1 MVVRLPER
9 RLDMQSN
16 NNNGRE
22 GVTALYCRL
31 SRDDGTE
38 NESNSISN
46 QRTLLQQKA
55 KEYGLTNT
63 RCYVDDGFTG
73 TNFNRPGFRQMLEDI
88 DLGYISAVMVKDLSR
103 LGRDY
108 VSVGHYTDIYF
119 PEHNVRFIA
128 VNDMVDSADGENELA
143 PFKNI
148 MNEMYARDISRKVR
162 SSHRL
167 RGNMGVPLSQ
177 PPYGYKKDP
186 DMKGRWIVDPEPAE
200 VVRRIFRLFLEGNGV
215 ESIAHIL
222 QEDQVMIPLAYWF
235 SKGLKRGGKR
245 SHTDPCRWNMNT
257 VWKILRQQEY
267 CGDVINF
274 KTYSKSFKNK
284 KRLENPEENWKVFH
298 DVHDP
303 IIDRETFELVQS
315 RLGNTKHRKPKVE
328 NGEKSIFTD
337 LLVCADCGRKL
348 WYHFNTSRGIRFFS
362 CSNYKGDYRG
372 TCPQRHYIREDAIYE
387 VVMLELRRLAMLL
400 KEDEAA
406 FAELLARESDREI
419 LAKRKHLESELQQ
432 ALLRNDTV
440 SQTVQKLY
448 EDNVSGKVS
457 DEWFLQ
463 LASRYET
470 ERMELKA
477 KVGSIRDEL
486 SAMGTAQKGR
496 DTFLAAVRRFM
507 DMETL
512 TAPLL
517 QELIDRIEVH
527 EVEGRGKNRTQRI
540 VIYYRFVGY
549 LDLPEADPVTEN
561 TRKGVAVSYLSKALP
576 A

>member
-1 MVVRLPER
+1 
-9 RLDMQSN
+9 MQSN
-16 NNNGRE
+16 NKSRE

-46 QRTLLQQKA
+46 QKTLLQQKA
-55 KEYGLTNT
+55 KEYGLSNT

-73 TNFNRPGFRQMLEDI
+73 TNFNRPGFQQLLEDI
-88 DLGYISAVMVKDLSR
+88 DLGYISTVMVKDLSR

-167 RGNMGVPLSQ
+167 RGNMGIPLSQ
-177 PPYGYKKDP
+177 PPYGYRKDP
-186 DMKGRWIVDPEPAE
+186 NTKGKWIIDPEPAE

-222 QEDQVMIPLAYWF
+222 QNDQVMIPLAYWF

-245 SHTDPCRWNMNT
+245 AHTDPFRWNMNT
-257 VWKILRQQEY
+257 VWKILHQQEY
-267 CGDVINF
+267 CGDVVNF
-274 KTYSKSFKNK
+274 KTYSRSFKNK
-284 KRLENPEENWKVFH
+284 KRLENDPENWKVFH
-298 DVHDP
+298 DVHEP
-303 IIDRETFELVQS
+303 IIDRDTFELVQS
-315 RLGNTKHRKPKVE
+315 RLGKTKHRKPKPE

-348 WYHFNTSRGIRFFS
+348 WYHLNTSRNIRFFS

-372 TCPQRHYIREDAIYE
+372 TCPQRHYIREDAIYD

-406 FAELLARESDREI
+406 FAELLARETDREL
-419 LAKRKHLESELQQ
+419 LAKRKHLETELQQ

-440 SQTVQKLY
+440 SQTMQQLY

-463 LASRYET
+463 LANRYET

-477 KVGSIRDEL
+477 KIASLRDEL

-540 VIYYRFVGY
+540 VIFYRFVGY
-549 LDLPEADPVTEN
+549 LDLPMADPVTEN

>member
-1 MVVRLPER
+1 
-9 RLDMQSN
+9 MQSN
-16 NNNGRE
+16 NKSRE

-38 NESNSISN
+38 SESNSISN
-46 QRTLLQQKA
+46 QRALLQQKA

-73 TNFNRPGFRQMLEDI
+73 TNFNRPGFQQMLEDI
-88 DLGYISAVMVKDLSR
+88 DLGYVSTVMVKDLSR

-222 QEDQVMIPLAYWF
+222 HEDQVMIPLAYWF
-235 SKGLKRGGKR
+235 SQGLKRGGR
-245 SHTDPCRWNMNT
+245 RAHTDPCRWNMNT

-303 IIDRETFELVQS
+303 IIDRDTFELVQS
-315 RLGNTKHRKPKVE
+315 RLGKTKHRKPKAE

-372 TCPQRHYIREDAIYE
+372 TCPQRHYIREDAVYE
-387 VVMLELRRLAMLL
+387 VVMLELRRLSMLL

-477 KVGSIRDEL
+477 KIGSIRDEL

-527 EVEGRGKNRTQRI
+527 EVEGRGKDRTQRI

-549 LDLPEADPVTEN
+549 LDLPMADPVTEN
-561 TRKGVAVSYLSKALP
+561 TRKGVAVSYLPKALP

>member
-1 MVVRLPER
+1 
-9 RLDMQSN
+9 MQSN
-16 NNNGRE
+16 SKSRE

-38 NESNSISN
+38 SESNSISN

-73 TNFNRPGFRQMLEDI
+73 TNFNRPGFQQMLEDI

-222 QEDQVMIPLAYWF
+222 QKDQVMIPLAYWF
-235 SKGLKRGGKR
+235 SKGLKRGGRR

-257 VWKILRQQEY
+257 VWKILHQQEY

-303 IIDRETFELVQS
+303 IIDRETFELVRS
-315 RLGNTKHRKPKVE
+315 RLGNTKHRKPKPE

-400 KEDEAA
+400 KEDETA
-406 FAELLARESDREI
+406 FAELLARETDREI

-463 LASRYET
+463 LANRYET

-477 KVGSIRDEL
+477 KIGSIRDEL

-549 LDLPEADPVTEN
+549 LDLPEAAPVTEN

>member
-1 MVVRLPER
+1 
-9 RLDMQSN
+9 MQSN
-16 NNNGRE
+16 NKRNTARD

-38 NESNSISN
+38 SESNSISN

-55 KEYGLTNT
+55 KEYGLTHT

-73 TNFNRPGFRQMLEDI
+73 TNFNRPGFQQMLEDI
-88 DLGYISAVMVKDLSR
+88 DLGYVSTVMVKDLSR

-148 MNEMYARDISRKVR
+148 MNEMYARDISRKCR

-167 RGNMGVPLSQ
+167 RGNMGIPLSQ
-177 PPYGYKKDP
+177 PPYGYRKSP
-186 DMKGRWIVDPEPAE
+186 DTKGKWIIDPEPAK
-200 VVRRIFRLFLEGNGV
+200 VVQRIFRLFLEGNGV
-215 ESIAHIL
+215 ETIAHML
-222 QEDQVMIPLAYWF
+222 QEDHVMIPLAYWF
-235 SKGLKRGGKR
+235 SQGLKRGGR
-245 SHTDPCRWNMNT
+245 RAHTDPYRWNMNT
-257 VWKILRQQEY
+257 VWKILHQQEY

-298 DVHDP
+298 EVHEP
-303 IIDRETFELVQS
+303 IIDRDTFELVQN
-315 RLGNTKHRKPKVE
+315 RLGKTKHRKPKPE

-337 LLVCADCGRKL
+337 LLYCADCGRKL
-348 WYHFNTSRGIRFFS
+348 WFHLNTARNIRFFS

-372 TCPQRHYIREDAIYE
+372 SCTKRHYIREDAIYQ
-387 VVMLELRRLAMLL
+387 VVTLELRRLSAYLR
-400 KEDEAA
+400 EDEEA
-406 FAELLARESDREI
+406 FVELLSQETDKE
-419 LAKRKHLESELQQ
+419 LFAKRKHLETELQQ
-432 ALLRNDTV
+432 ALLRSDTV

-448 EDNVSGKVS
+448 EDNLSGKVS

-470 ERMELKA
+470 ERMELKSKIA
-477 KVGSIRDEL
+477 SLRDEL

-527 EVEGRGKNRTQRI
+527 EMEGRGTDRIQRI

-549 LDLPEADPVTEN
+549 LDLPDRIGQGDITEN
-561 TRKGVAVSYLSKALP
+561 TRKGVAVRYLSRAET

>member
-1 MVVRLPER
+1 
-9 RLDMQSN
+9 MQSN
-16 NNNGRE
+16 NNTSRE

-38 NESNSISN
+38 SESNSISN
-46 QRTLLQQKA
+46 QKTLLKQKA

-73 TNFNRPGFRQMLEDI
+73 TNFNRPGFQQMLEDI
-88 DLGYISAVMVKDLSR
+88 DLGYVSAVMVKDLSR

-108 VSVGHYTDIYF
+108 VSVGHYTDVYF

-186 DMKGRWIVDPEPAE
+186 DVKGRWIIDPEPAK

-245 SHTDPCRWNMNT
+245 TRIDPCRWNMST
-257 VWKILRQQEY
+257 VWTILRKQEY

-284 KRLENPEENWKVFH
+284 ARRENAPENWKVFH
-298 DVHDP
+298 DVHEP
-303 IIDRETFELVQS
+303 IIDRETFELVQT
-315 RLGNTKHRKPKVE
+315 RLGNTKHRQPKPK

-337 LLVCADCGRKL
+337 LLYCSDCGKKL

-372 TCPQRHYIREDAIYE
+372 TCTKRHYIREDAIYN

-406 FAELLARESDREI
+406 FAELLARETDKE
-419 LAKRKHLESELQQ
+419 LLVKRKHLESELQQ
-432 ALLRNDTV
+432 ALLRSDTI
-440 SQTVQKLY
+440 SQTVHNLY

-463 LASRYET
+463 LANRYET
-470 ERMELKA
+470 ERMALKPKIA
-477 KVGSIRDEL
+477 SIRDEL
-486 SAMGTAQKGR
+486 SAMGTAQKSR

-507 DMETL
+507 DMEAL

-517 QELIDRIEVH
+517 QELIDRIVVY
-527 EVEGRGKNRTQRI
+527 EVEGSGRNKTQRI

-549 LDLPEADPVTEN
+549 LDLPVDPRQDLTEN
-561 TRKGVAVSYLSKALP
+561 TRKGVAVRYLPRAVSA
-576 A
+576 

>member
-1 MVVRLPER
+1 
-9 RLDMQSN
+9 MQSN
-16 NNNGRE
+16 NKRNTARD

-38 NESNSISN
+38 SESNSISN

-73 TNFNRPGFRQMLEDI
+73 TNFNRPGFQQMLEDI
-88 DLGYISAVMVKDLSR
+88 DLGYVSTVMVKDLSR

-148 MNEMYARDISRKVR
+148 MNEMYARDISRKCR

-167 RGNMGVPLSQ
+167 RGNMGIPLSQ
-177 PPYGYKKDP
+177 PPYGYRKSP
-186 DMKGRWIVDPEPAE
+186 DTKGKWIIDPEPAK
-200 VVRRIFRLFLEGNGV
+200 VVQRIFRLFLEGNGV
-215 ESIAHIL
+215 ETIAHML
-222 QEDQVMIPLAYWF
+222 QEDHVMIPLAYWF
-235 SKGLKRGGKR
+235 SQGLKRGGR
-245 SHTDPCRWNMNT
+245 RAHTDPYRWNMNT
-257 VWKILRQQEY
+257 VWKILHQQEY

-298 DVHDP
+298 EVHEP
-303 IIDRETFELVQS
+303 IIDRDTFELVQN
-315 RLGNTKHRKPKVE
+315 RLGKTKHRKPKPE

-337 LLVCADCGRKL
+337 LLYCADCGRKL
-348 WYHFNTSRGIRFFS
+348 WFHLNTARDIRFFS

-372 TCPQRHYIREDAIYE
+372 SCTKRHYIREDAIYQ
-387 VVMLELRRLAMLL
+387 VVTLELRRLSAYLR
-400 KEDEAA
+400 EDEDA
-406 FAELLARESDREI
+406 FVELLSRETDRE
-419 LAKRKHLESELQQ
+419 LYARRQNLESELQKTI
-432 ALLRNDTV
+432 LRNDTV

-448 EDNVSGKVS
+448 EDNISGKVS

-477 KVGSIRDEL
+477 KIASLRDEL
-486 SAMGTAQKGR
+486 SAIGTAQKGR
-496 DTFLAAVRRFM
+496 DTFLATVRRFM
-507 DMETL
+507 DMDTL

-527 EVEGRGKNRTQRI
+527 EMEGRGKDRIQRI

-549 LDLPEADPVTEN
+549 LDLPDRNGQGDITEN
-561 TRKGVAVSYLSKALP
+561 TRKGVAVRYLPRAET

>member
-1 MVVRLPER
+1 
-9 RLDMQSN
+9 MQSN
-16 NNNGRE
+16 NKSRE

-38 NESNSISN
+38 SESNSISN
-46 QRTLLQQKA
+46 QKTLLQQKA
-55 KEYGLTNT
+55 KEYGLSNT

-73 TNFNRPGFRQMLEDI
+73 TNFNRPGFQQMLEDI

-148 MNEMYARDISRKVR
+148 MNEMYARDISRKCR

-167 RGNMGVPLSQ
+167 RGNMGIPLAQ
-177 PPYGYKKDP
+177 PPYGYRKDP
-186 DMKGRWIVDPEPAE
+186 NTKGKWIVDPEPAE
-200 VVRRIFRLFLEGNGV
+200 IVRRIFRLFLEGNGV

-222 QEDQVMIPLAYWF
+222 QEEQVMIPLAYWF
-235 SKGLKRGGKR
+235 SQGLKRGGRR

-284 KRLENPEENWKVFH
+284 KRLENDPENWKVFH
-298 DVHDP
+298 DVHEP
-303 IIDRETFELVQS
+303 IIDRETFELVRS
-315 RLGNTKHRKPKVE
+315 RLGKTKHRKPKPE
-328 NGEKSIFTD
+328 NGEKSIFCD
-337 LLVCADCGRKL
+337 LLYCADCKHKL
-348 WYHFNTSRGIRFFS
+348 WFHTNTINRGIRFFS
-362 CSNYKGDYRG
+362 CSNYKGDFRG
-372 TCPQRHYIREDAIYE
+372 TCLQRHYVREDAVYE

-406 FAELLARESDREI
+406 FAELLARETDREI

-463 LASRYET
+463 LANRYET
-470 ERMELKA
+470 ERMDLKA
-477 KVGSIRDEL
+477 KIASIRDEL

-561 TRKGVAVSYLSKALP
+561 TRKGVAVSYLAKALP

>member
-1 MVVRLPER
+1 
-9 RLDMQSN
+9 MQSN

-46 QRTLLQQKA
+46 QKTLLQQKA
-55 KEYGLTNT
+55 KEYGLSNT

-73 TNFNRPGFRQMLEDI
+73 TNFNRPGFQQLLEDI
-88 DLGYISAVMVKDLSR
+88 DLGYVSAVMVKDLSR

-128 VNDMVDSADGENELA
+128 VNDMVDSVDGENELA

-167 RGNMGVPLSQ
+167 RGNMGIPLSQ
-177 PPYGYKKDP
+177 PPYGYRKDP
-186 DMKGRWIVDPEPAE
+186 DVKGRWIIDPEPAE

-222 QEDQVMIPLAYWF
+222 QNDQVMIPLAYWF
-235 SKGLKRGGKR
+235 SKGLRRGGR
-245 SHTDPCRWNMNT
+245 RAHTDPFRWNMNT
-257 VWKILRQQEY
+257 VWKILHQQEY
-267 CGDVINF
+267 CGDVVNF
-274 KTYSKSFKNK
+274 KTYSRSFKNK
-284 KRLENPEENWKVFH
+284 KRLENDPENWKVFH
-298 DVHDP
+298 DVHEP
-303 IIDRETFELVQS
+303 IIDRGTFELVQS
-315 RLGNTKHRKPKVE
+315 RLGKTKHRKPKPE

-348 WYHFNTSRGIRFFS
+348 WYHLNTSRNIRFFS

-372 TCPQRHYIREDAIYE
+372 TCPQRHYIREDAVNE

-406 FAELLARESDREI
+406 FAELLARETDKE
-419 LAKRKHLESELQQ
+419 LFAKRKHLESELQQ
-432 ALLRNDTV
+432 TLLRNDTV

-463 LASRYET
+463 LANRYET
-470 ERMELKA
+470 ERMDLKA
-477 KVGSIRDEL
+477 KIASIREEL
-486 SAMGTAQKGR
+486 SVMGTAQKGR

>member
-1 MVVRLPER
+1 
-9 RLDMQSN
+9 MQSN
-16 NNNGRE
+16 NKSRE

-38 NESNSISN
+38 SESNSISN
-46 QRTLLQQKA
+46 QKTLLQQKA
-55 KEYGLTNT
+55 KEYGLSNT

-73 TNFNRPGFRQMLEDI
+73 TNFNRPGFQQLLEDI

-167 RGNMGVPLSQ
+167 RGNMGIPLSQ
-177 PPYGYKKDP
+177 PPYGYRKDP
-186 DMKGRWIVDPEPAE
+186 NTKGKWIIDPEPAE

-215 ESIAHIL
+215 ETIAHML
-222 QEDQVMIPLAYWF
+222 QEDRIMIPLAYWF

-245 SHTDPCRWNMNT
+245 AHTDPFRWNMNT
-257 VWKILRQQEY
+257 VWKILHQQEY

-284 KRLENPEENWKVFH
+284 KRLENDPENWKVFH
-298 DVHDP
+298 DVHEP
-303 IIDRETFELVQS
+303 IIDRGTFELVRS
-315 RLGNTKHRKPKVE
+315 RLGKTKHRKPKPQ

-348 WYHFNTSRGIRFFS
+348 WYHLNTSRNIRFFS

-372 TCPQRHYIREDAIYE
+372 TCPQRHYIREDAVYE

-406 FAELLARESDREI
+406 FAELLARETDREL

-432 ALLRNDTV
+432 TLLRNDTV
-440 SQTVQKLY
+440 SQTMQKLY

-463 LASRYET
+463 LANRYET

-477 KVGSIRDEL
+477 KIASIRDEL

-549 LDLPEADPVTEN
+549 LDLPMADPVTEN
-561 TRKGVAVSYLSKALP
+561 TRTGVAVSYLSKALP

>member
-1 MVVRLPER
+1 
-9 RLDMQSN
+9 MQSN
-16 NNNGRE
+16 NKSNTARD

-38 NESNSISN
+38 SESNSISN
-46 QRTLLQQKA
+46 QRALLQQKA
-55 KEYGLTNT
+55 MEYGLTNT

-73 TNFNRPGFRQMLEDI
+73 TNFNRPGFQQMLEDI
-88 DLGYISAVMVKDLSR
+88 DLGYVSTVMVKDLSR

-148 MNEMYARDISRKVR
+148 MNEMYARDISRKCR

-167 RGNMGVPLSQ
+167 RGNMGIPLSQ
-177 PPYGYKKDP
+177 PPYGYRKSP
-186 DMKGRWIVDPEPAE
+186 DTKGKWIIDPEPAK
-200 VVRRIFRLFLEGNGV
+200 VVQRIFRLYLEGNGV
-215 ESIAHIL
+215 ETIAHML
-222 QEDQVMIPLAYWF
+222 QEDHVMIPLAYWF
-235 SKGLKRGGKR
+235 SQGLKRGGR
-245 SHTDPCRWNMNT
+245 RAHTDPYRWNMNT
-257 VWKILRQQEY
+257 VWKILHQQEY

-298 DVHDP
+298 EVHEP
-303 IIDRETFELVQS
+303 IIDRDTFELVQN
-315 RLGNTKHRKPKVE
+315 RLGKTKHRKPKPE

-337 LLVCADCGRKL
+337 LLYCADCGRKL
-348 WYHFNTSRGIRFFS
+348 WFHLNTARDIRFFS

-372 TCPQRHYIREDAIYE
+372 SCTKRHYIREDAIYQ
-387 VVMLELRRLAMLL
+387 VVTLELRRLSAYLR
-400 KEDEAA
+400 EDEDA
-406 FAELLARESDREI
+406 FVELLSRETDRE
-419 LAKRKHLESELQQ
+419 LYARRQNLESELQKTI
-432 ALLRNDTV
+432 LRNDTV

-448 EDNVSGKVS
+448 EDNISGKVS

-477 KVGSIRDEL
+477 KIASLRDEL

-507 DMETL
+507 DMDTL

-527 EVEGRGKNRTQRI
+527 EMEGRGKDRIQRI

-549 LDLPEADPVTEN
+549 LDLPDRIGQGDITEN
-561 TRKGVAVSYLSKALP
+561 TRKGVAVRYLPRAET

>member
-1 MVVRLPER
+1 
-9 RLDMQSN
+9 MQSN
-16 NNNGRE
+16 NKSNTIRD

-38 NESNSISN
+38 SESNSISN
-46 QRTLLQQKA
+46 QRALLQQKA

-73 TNFNRPGFRQMLEDI
+73 TNFNRPGFQQMLEDI
-88 DLGYISAVMVKDLSR
+88 DLGYVSTVMVKDLSR

-177 PPYGYKKDP
+177 PPYGYRKDP

-222 QEDQVMIPLAYWF
+222 QKDQVMIPLAYWF
-235 SKGLKRGGKR
+235 SKGLKRGGRR

-303 IIDRETFELVQS
+303 IIDRDTFELVQN
-315 RLGNTKHRKPKVE
+315 RLGNTKHRKPKPE

-372 TCPQRHYIREDAIYE
+372 TCLQRHYIREDAIYE
-387 VVMLELRRLAMLL
+387 VVMLELRRLAILL

-549 LDLPEADPVTEN
+549 LDLPVTEPVTEN

>member
-1 MVVRLPER
+1 
-9 RLDMQSN
+9 MQS

-38 NESNSISN
+38 SESNSISN

-55 KEYGLTNT
+55 KEYGLSNT

-73 TNFNRPGFRQMLEDI
+73 TNFNRPGFQQMLEDI

-235 SKGLKRGGKR
+235 SQGLKRGGRR

-274 KTYSKSFKNK
+274 KTCSKSFKNK
-284 KRLENPEENWKVFH
+284 KRLENDPENWKVFH

-303 IIDRETFELVQS
+303 IIDRETFELVRS
-315 RLGNTKHRKPKVE
+315 RLGNTKHRKPKAE

-372 TCPQRHYIREDAIYE
+372 TCLQRHYIREDAIYE
-387 VVMLELRRLAMLL
+387 VVMLELRRLAILL

-448 EDNVSGKVS
+448 EDNISGKVS

-561 TRKGVAVSYLSKALP
+561 TRKGVAVRYLPRAET

>member
-1 MVVRLPER
+1 MYARLPRKEET
-9 RLDMQSN
+9 MQPKKTTEQT
-16 NNNGRE
+16 GI
-22 GVTALYCRL
+22 TALYCRL

-38 NESNSISN
+38 SESNSIGN
-46 QRTLLQQKA
+46 QKRLLSQRA
-55 KEYGLTNT
+55 KELGLSNPKF
-63 RCYVDDGFTG
+63 YIDDGYTG
-73 TNFNRPGFRQMLEDI
+73 TNFNRPGFQAMLDDI
-88 DLGYISAVMVKDLSR
+88 DLGYVTTVMVKDLSR

-222 QEDQVMIPLAYWF
+222 QKDQVMIPLAYWF
-235 SKGLKRGGKR
+235 SKGLKRGGRR

-257 VWKILRQQEY
+257 VWKILHQQEY

-303 IIDRETFELVQS
+303 IIDRETFELVRS
-315 RLGNTKHRKPKVE
+315 RLGNTKHRKPKPE

-400 KEDEAA
+400 KEDETA
-406 FAELLARESDREI
+406 FAELLARETDREI

-463 LASRYET
+463 LANRYET

-477 KVGSIRDEL
+477 KIGSIRDEL

-549 LDLPEADPVTEN
+549 LDLPEAAPVTEN

>member
-1 MVVRLPER
+1 
-9 RLDMQSN
+9 MQSN
-16 NNNGRE
+16 NNTSRE

-38 NESNSISN
+38 SESNSISN
-46 QRTLLQQKA
+46 QKTLLKQKA

-73 TNFNRPGFRQMLEDI
+73 TNFNRPGFQQMLEDI
-88 DLGYISAVMVKDLSR
+88 DLGYVSAVMVKDLSR

-108 VSVGHYTDIYF
+108 VSVGHYTDVYF

-186 DMKGRWIVDPEPAE
+186 DVKGRWIIDPEPAK

-245 SHTDPCRWNMNT
+245 TRIDPCRWNMST
-257 VWKILRQQEY
+257 VWTILRKQEY

-284 KRLENPEENWKVFH
+284 ARRENAPENWKVFH
-298 DVHDP
+298 DVHEP
-303 IIDRETFELVQS
+303 IIDRETFELVQT
-315 RLGNTKHRKPKVE
+315 RLGNTKHRQPKPK

-337 LLVCADCGRKL
+337 LLYCSDCGKKL

-372 TCPQRHYIREDAIYE
+372 TCTKRHYIREDAIYN

-406 FAELLARESDREI
+406 FAELLARETDKE
-419 LAKRKHLESELQQ
+419 LLVKRKHLESELQQ
-432 ALLRNDTV
+432 ALLRSDTI
-440 SQTVQKLY
+440 SQTVQNLY

-463 LASRYET
+463 LANRYET
-470 ERMELKA
+470 ERMALKSKIA
-477 KVGSIRDEL
+477 SIRDEL
-486 SAMGTAQKGR
+486 SAMGTAQKSR

-517 QELIDRIEVH
+517 QELIDRIVVY
-527 EVEGRGKNRTQRI
+527 EVEGSGRNKTQRI

-549 LDLPEADPVTEN
+549 LDLPVDPGQDLTEN
-561 TRKGVAVSYLSKALP
+561 TRKGVAVRYLPRAVSA
-576 A
+576 

>member
-1 MVVRLPER
+1 
-9 RLDMQSN
+9 MQSN
-16 NNNGRE
+16 SKSRE

-38 NESNSISN
+38 SESNSISN
-46 QRTLLQQKA
+46 QKTLLQQKA

-73 TNFNRPGFRQMLEDI
+73 TNFNRPGFQQMLEDI

-222 QEDQVMIPLAYWF
+222 QKDQVMIPLAYWF
-235 SKGLKRGGKR
+235 SKGLKRGGRR

-257 VWKILRQQEY
+257 VWKILHQQEY

-303 IIDRETFELVQS
+303 IIDRETFELVRS
-315 RLGNTKHRKPKVE
+315 RLGNTKHRKPKPE

-400 KEDEAA
+400 KEDETA
-406 FAELLARESDREI
+406 FAELLARETDREI

-463 LASRYET
+463 LANRYET

-477 KVGSIRDEL
+477 KIGSIRDEL

-549 LDLPEADPVTEN
+549 LDLPEAAPVTEN

>member
-1 MVVRLPER
+1 
-9 RLDMQSN
+9 MQSN
-16 NNNGRE
+16 SKSRE

-38 NESNSISN
+38 SESNSISN
-46 QRTLLQQKA
+46 QKTLLQQKA
-55 KEYGLTNT
+55 KEYGLSNT

-73 TNFNRPGFRQMLEDI
+73 TNFNRPGFQQMLEDI

-167 RGNMGVPLSQ
+167 RGNMGIPLSQ

-222 QEDQVMIPLAYWF
+222 QEEQVMIPLAYWF
-235 SKGLKRGGKR
+235 SQGLKRGGRR

-284 KRLENPEENWKVFH
+284 KRLENDPENWKVFH
-298 DVHDP
+298 DVHEP
-303 IIDRETFELVQS
+303 IIDRETFELVRS
-315 RLGNTKHRKPKVE
+315 RLGKTKHRKPKPE
-328 NGEKSIFTD
+328 NGEKSIFCD
-337 LLVCADCGRKL
+337 LLYCADCKHKL
-348 WYHFNTSRGIRFFS
+348 WFHTNTINRGIRFFS
-362 CSNYKGDYRG
+362 CSNYKGDFRG
-372 TCPQRHYIREDAIYE
+372 TCLQRHYVREDAVYE

-406 FAELLARESDREI
+406 FAELLARETDREI

-463 LASRYET
+463 LANRYET
-470 ERMELKA
+470 ERMDLKA
-477 KVGSIRDEL
+477 KIASIRDEL

-561 TRKGVAVSYLSKALP
+561 TRKGVAVSYLAKALP

>member
-1 MVVRLPER
+1 
-9 RLDMQSN
+9 MQSN
-16 NNNGRE
+16 NKSRE

-38 NESNSISN
+38 SESNSISN
-46 QRTLLQQKA
+46 QRALLQQKA

-73 TNFNRPGFRQMLEDI
+73 TNFNRPGFQQMLEDI

-177 PPYGYKKDP
+177 PPYGYMKDP
-186 DMKGRWIVDPEPAE
+186 NVKGRWIIDPEPAE
-200 VVRRIFRLFLEGNGV
+200 VVQRIFRLYLEGNGV
-215 ESIAHIL
+215 ETIAHML

-235 SKGLKRGGKR
+235 SQSLKRGGR
-245 SHTDPCRWNMNT
+245 RAHTDPYRWNMNT
-257 VWKILRQQEY
+257 VWKILHQQEY

-298 DVHDP
+298 DVHEP

-348 WYHFNTSRGIRFFS
+348 WFHVNTARGIRFFS

-372 TCPQRHYIREDAIYE
+372 TCTKRHYIREDAVYD
-387 VVMLELRRLAMLL
+387 VVTLELRRLSMLL

-406 FAELLARESDREI
+406 FVELLARETDREL

-549 LDLPEADPVTEN
+549 LGLPEADPVTEN
-561 TRKGVAVSYLSKALP
+561 TRKGVAVSYLFKALP

>member
-1 MVVRLPER
+1 
-9 RLDMQSN
+9 MQSN
-16 NNNGRE
+16 NKNNTIRD

-38 NESNSISN
+38 SESNSISN

-73 TNFNRPGFRQMLEDI
+73 TNFNRPGFQQMLEDI
-88 DLGYISAVMVKDLSR
+88 DLGYVSTVMVKDLSR

-167 RGNMGVPLSQ
+167 RGNMGIPLSQ
-177 PPYGYKKDP
+177 PPYGYRKDP
-186 DMKGRWIVDPEPAE
+186 NTKGKWIIDPEPAE
-200 VVRRIFRLFLEGNGV
+200 VVQRIFRLFLEGNGV

-235 SKGLKRGGKR
+235 SKGLKRGGRR

-274 KTYSKSFKNK
+274 KTCSKSFKNK
-284 KRLENPEENWKVFH
+284 KRLENDPENWKVFH
-298 DVHDP
+298 DVHEP
-303 IIDRETFELVQS
+303 IIDWDTFELVQN
-315 RLGNTKHRKPKVE
+315 RLGNTKHRKPKPE

-387 VVMLELRRLAMLL
+387 VVMLELRRLAILL

-561 TRKGVAVSYLSKALP
+561 TRKGVAVSYLAKAFP

>member
-1 MVVRLPER
+1 
-9 RLDMQSN
+9 MQS

-46 QRTLLQQKA
+46 QKTLLQQKA

-73 TNFNRPGFRQMLEDI
+73 TNFNRPGFQQLLEDI

-167 RGNMGVPLSQ
+167 RGNMGIPLSQ

-186 DMKGRWIVDPEPAE
+186 NTKGKWIVDPEPAE

-222 QEDQVMIPLAYWF
+222 QNDQVMIPLAYWF
-235 SKGLKRGGKR
+235 SKGLRRGGKR
-245 SHTDPCRWNMNT
+245 AHTDPFRWNMNT
-257 VWKILRQQEY
+257 VWKILHQQEY
-267 CGDVINF
+267 CGDVVNF
-274 KTYSKSFKNK
+274 KTYSRSFKNK
-284 KRLENPEENWKVFH
+284 KRLENDPENWKVFH
-298 DVHDP
+298 DVHEP
-303 IIDRETFELVQS
+303 IIDRGTFELVQS
-315 RLGNTKHRKPKVE
+315 RLGNTKHRKPKPE

-348 WYHFNTSRGIRFFS
+348 WYHLNTSRNIRFFS
-362 CSNYKGDYRG
+362 CSNYRGDYRG
-372 TCPQRHYIREDAIYE
+372 TCTQRHYIREDAIYE

-406 FAELLARESDREI
+406 FAELLARETDKE
-419 LAKRKHLESELQQ
+419 LFAKRKHLESELQQ
-432 ALLRNDTV
+432 TLLRNDTV

-477 KVGSIRDEL
+477 KIASIRDEL

-549 LDLPEADPVTEN
+549 LDLPMADPVTEN
-561 TRKGVAVSYLSKALP
+561 TRKGVAVSSLSKALP

>member
-1 MVVRLPER
+1 
-9 RLDMQSN
+9 MQSN
-16 NNNGRE
+16 NKSRE

-38 NESNSISN
+38 SESNSISN
-46 QRTLLQQKA
+46 QKTLLQQKA
-55 KEYGLTNT
+55 KEYGLSNT

-73 TNFNRPGFRQMLEDI
+73 TNFNRPGFQQMLEDI

-177 PPYGYKKDP
+177 PPYGYRKDP

-222 QEDQVMIPLAYWF
+222 QKDQVMIPLAYWF
-235 SKGLKRGGKR
+235 SKGLKRGGRR

-257 VWKILRQQEY
+257 VWKILHQQEY

-315 RLGNTKHRKPKVE
+315 RLGNTKHRKPKAE

-362 CSNYKGDYRG
+362 CSNYKGDFRD
-372 TCPQRHYIREDAIYE
+372 TCLQRHYVREDAVYE

-406 FAELLARESDREI
+406 FAELLARETDREL

-463 LASRYET
+463 LANRYET
-470 ERMELKA
+470 ERMDLKA
-477 KVGSIRDEL
+477 KIGSIRDEL
-486 SAMGTAQKGR
+486 SAMGTAQRGR

-549 LDLPEADPVTEN
+549 LDLPEAEPVTEN
-561 TRKGVAVSYLSKALP
+561 TRKGVAVRYLPRAET

>member
-1 MVVRLPER
+1 
-9 RLDMQSN
+9 MQSN
-16 NNNGRE
+16 NKSNTIRD

-38 NESNSISN
+38 SESNSISN
-46 QRTLLQQKA
+46 QRALLQQKA

-73 TNFNRPGFRQMLEDI
+73 TNFNRPGFQQMLEDI
-88 DLGYISAVMVKDLSR
+88 DLGYVSTVMVKDLSR

-177 PPYGYKKDP
+177 PPYGYMKDP
-186 DMKGRWIVDPEPAE
+186 DVKGRWIIDPEPAE
-200 VVRRIFRLFLEGNGV
+200 VVQRIFRLFLEGNGV

-235 SKGLKRGGKR
+235 SKGLKRGGRR

-257 VWKILRQQEY
+257 VWKILHQQEY

-315 RLGNTKHRKPKVE
+315 RLGNTKHRKPKAE

-400 KEDEAA
+400 KEDETA
-406 FAELLARESDREI
+406 FAELLARETDREI

-463 LASRYET
+463 LANRYET

-549 LDLPEADPVTEN
+549 LDLPMADPVTEN

>member
-1 MVVRLPER
+1 
-9 RLDMQSN
+9 
-16 NNNGRE
+16 
-22 GVTALYCRL
+22 
-31 SRDDGTE
+31 
-38 NESNSISN
+38 
-46 QRTLLQQKA
+46 
-55 KEYGLTNT
+55 
-63 RCYVDDGFTG
+63 
-73 TNFNRPGFRQMLEDI
+73 
-88 DLGYISAVMVKDLSR
+88 
-103 LGRDY
+103 
-108 VSVGHYTDIYF
+108 
-119 PEHNVRFIA
+119 
-128 VNDMVDSADGENELA
+128 
-143 PFKNI
+143 
-148 MNEMYARDISRKVR
+148 
-162 SSHRL
+162 
-167 RGNMGVPLSQ
+167 
-177 PPYGYKKDP
+177 
-186 DMKGRWIVDPEPAE
+186 MKGKWIVDPEPAE
-200 VVRRIFRLFLEGNGV
+200 IVRRIFRLFLEGNGV

-235 SKGLKRGGKR
+235 SKGLKRGGRR

-274 KTYSKSFKNK
+274 KTCSKSFKNK
-284 KRLENPEENWKVFH
+284 KRLENDPENWKVFH
-298 DVHDP
+298 DVHEP
-303 IIDRETFELVQS
+303 IVDRGTFELAQS
-315 RLGNTKHRKPKVE
+315 RLGKTKHRKPKPE

-348 WYHFNTSRGIRFFS
+348 WYHLNTSRNIRFFS

-372 TCPQRHYIREDAIYE
+372 TCPQRHYIREDAIYD

-400 KEDEAA
+400 KEDETA
-406 FAELLARESDREI
+406 FAELLARETDREL

-470 ERMELKA
+470 ERMGLKA
-477 KVGSIRDEL
+477 KIGSIRDEL

-540 VIYYRFVGY
+540 VIFYRFVGY
-549 LDLPEADPVTEN
+549 LDLPETEPVTEN
-561 TRKGVAVSYLSKALP
+561 TRKGVAVRYLPRAET

>member
-1 MVVRLPER
+1 
-9 RLDMQSN
+9 MQSN
-16 NNNGRE
+16 NKSRE

-38 NESNSISN
+38 SESNSISN
-46 QRTLLQQKA
+46 QKTLLQQKA
-55 KEYGLTNT
+55 KEYGLSNT

-73 TNFNRPGFRQMLEDI
+73 TNFNRPGFQQMLEDI

-186 DMKGRWIVDPEPAE
+186 DMKGRWIVDPEAAE

-235 SKGLKRGGKR
+235 SQGLKRGGRR

-257 VWKILRQQEY
+257 VWKILHQQEY

-274 KTYSKSFKNK
+274 KTCSKSFKNK

-298 DVHDP
+298 DVHEP

-315 RLGNTKHRKPKVE
+315 RLGNTKHRKPKPE

-400 KEDEAA
+400 KEDETA
-406 FAELLARESDREI
+406 FAELLARETDREI

-486 SAMGTAQKGR
+486 SAMGTAQRGR

-561 TRKGVAVSYLSKALP
+561 TRKGVAVSYLAKALP